1 MSDCI
6 AVTCKNVRISSF
18 VCVGF
23 RKSCKACHTAGGGR
37 FKGLIRVMFSSFSG
51 TGDDTLTRCI
61 IVGLVHTRVWVGP
74 SLCDSLARH
83 PFGIRILTRPGVVR
97 INAGRSSPPWCAE
110 RLNPCWHSIG
120 FNLVWRCRG
129 VYTMNFSSVSWKVVM
144 RRGDVRNGQSP
155 ITVWR
160 SFSYR
165 ALKQEDVISL
175 VSIFSLG
182 HIKVFLK

>member
-129 VYTMNFSSVSWKVVM
+129 VYTMNFSSVC
-144 RRGDVRNGQSP
+144 
-155 ITVWR
+155 
-160 SFSYR
+160 
-165 ALKQEDVISL
+165 
-175 VSIFSLG
+175 
-182 HIKVFLK
+182 